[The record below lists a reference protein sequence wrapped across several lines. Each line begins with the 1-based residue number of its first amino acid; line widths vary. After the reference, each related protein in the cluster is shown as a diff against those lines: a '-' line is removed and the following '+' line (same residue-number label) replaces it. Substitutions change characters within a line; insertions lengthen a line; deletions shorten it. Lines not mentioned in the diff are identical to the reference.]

1 MSTVT
6 TAPQLPAVIEGK
18 FNLAL
23 TESKFQA
30 LADKANKL
38 VFNEDHLDEIKEF
51 LAATRKVEM
60 AIEATHKDG
69 KAEALKVGRDWDA
82 GKNAFLE
89 TVASIKSKAQT
100 EYTKLC
106 QDITKRQQE
115 QEAEK
120 QRIQA
125 IKNGIENNAILFAKQ
140 IAECTTSESLTNV
153 ERLINLEK
161 GRKEKYMEFIDQAV
175 TRFSELN
182 SILAAQKITIKE
194 LEENERQQE
203 IARKANDDA
212 ALLKLKEEQEVTQ
225 AKVEEAKVTV
235 QETAINQSL
244 NEDIPVA
251 TTVFP
256 SVTARR
262 TTWKYEVV
270 DQKEVMKK
278 APELVVFTI
287 DEEKVKGNL
296 KLLKDSGQ
304 LTGKTEL
311 IISGIRYF
319 EQKTF

>member
-6 TAPQLPAVIEGK
+6 TAPQLPAVITGK

-23 TESKFQA
+23 TESNFQK

-38 VFNEDHLDEIKEF
+38 VFNEDHLEEIKEF
-51 LAATRKVEM
+51 LESARKVER

-69 KAEALKVGRDWDA
+69 KAEALKIGRDWDT
-82 GKNAFLE
+82 GKNTFMG
-89 TVASIKSKAQT
+89 TVAAIKEKAQT
-100 EYTKLC
+100 EYTKIC
-106 QDITKRQQE
+106 QDVVRRQQE
-115 QEAEK
+115 AKAEQDRIALIK
-120 QRIQA
+120 Q
-125 IKNGIENNAILFAKQ
+125 GIENNAVNFAKQ
-140 IAECTTSESLTNV
+140 IAACTTSESLTNV

-175 TRFSELN
+175 TRFTELN
-182 SILAAQKITIKE
+182 SILATQKVTIKE
-194 LEENERQQE
+194 LEENERQQA
-203 IARKANDDA
+203 IAKQQQDDA
-212 ALLKLKEEQEVTQ
+212 KLLELQAENEKQQ
-225 AKVEEAKVTV
+225 AKIEEAKVTV

-251 TTVFP
+251 NTVFP
-256 SVTARR
+256 TVSAKR

-278 APELVVFTI
+278 APELVVFSI
-287 DEEKVKGNL
+287 DEEKVKANL

-311 IISGIRYF
+311 VINGVRYY